1 MPLTTI
7 KSSNIK
13 DAEVKNVDI
22 SPTAAIDGSKVTG
35 LDTTQLETNAFN
47 IGILGFKIAVN
58 DGITIFNLVDGIVD
72 EFHDETGIDT
82 AENSATTNYDSS
94 GDFYQNL
101 DSTPGVAM
109 HLGVEAVTFENPA
122 HAPLITFT
130 SQEAANGAFG
140 VQGSITFPSLTTSIE
155 ATMVGA
161 GGGAWGSHGGP
172 GGSVQA
178 TITNP
183 SIAGASWDYIVG
195 EGGNSALR
203 PVSYTHLTLPT
214 TSFV

>member
-22 SPTAAIDGSKVTG
+22 SPTAAIDSSKVSG

-58 DGITIFNLVDGIVD
+58 DGVTIFNLVDGIVD

-101 DSTPGVAM
+101 DSTPDVAM
-109 HLGVEAVTFENPA
+109 HLGVDAVTFENPL

-130 SQEAANGAFG
+130 SQEATFGAFG
-140 VQGSITFPSLTTSIE
+140 TQGSITFPSLTTSVE

-161 GGGAWGSHGGP
+161 GGG
-172 GGSVQA
+172 
-178 TITNP
+178 TN
-183 SIAGASWDYIVG
+183 SYG
-195 EGGNSALR
+195 EGGAGCS
-203 PVSYTHLTLPT
+203 VE
-214 TSFV
+214 